1 MPVRGIMK
9 TDPFANTK
17 LYDEIK
23 EVLEENG
30 RSLKDILY
38 VTGIHKTDHKKTLD
52 CQKFLKLARK
62 IKYNSGY
69 GGVEINQRLV
79 VVLRDGSSLNRHEYD
94 GSEWFEYNPVYPTDV
109 QVEDFEKDDVTI
121 LL

>member
-1 MPVRGIMK
+1 MK

-38 VTGIHKTDHKKTLD
+38 VTGIHKTDCKKTLD

-94 GSEWFEYNPVYPTDV
+94 GAEWFEYNPVYPIDV
-109 QVEDFEKDDVTI
+109 QIEDFEKDEVTI